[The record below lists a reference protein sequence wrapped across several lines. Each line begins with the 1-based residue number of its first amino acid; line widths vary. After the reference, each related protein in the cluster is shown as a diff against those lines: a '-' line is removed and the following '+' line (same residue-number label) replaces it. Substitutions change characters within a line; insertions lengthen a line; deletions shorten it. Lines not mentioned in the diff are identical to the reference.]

1 MGRKKKTN
9 QTAVDVSYKGV
20 VTVSVNRGNR
30 KLRSGRGHNEGTNT
44 LFNFIANCM
53 KRQYIESDSPW
64 YIRLFDGSDK
74 EVTMGGSLP
83 VQSTMTGNLTQPP
96 VGAYVEL
103 TFTVPGTSIALD
115 SGQSIS
121 TAKLYSLENRNN
133 PSNPSAIA
141 TLKDA
146 ISEVEAGTNVVVVWR
161 MEFKNVA

>member
-1 MGRKKKTN
+1 
-9 QTAVDVSYKGV
+9 
-20 VTVSVNRGNR
+20 
-30 KLRSGRGHNEGTNT
+30 
-44 LFNFIANCM
+44 M